1 MIFRIKSGFIRL
13 LFILISFFA
22 VSTANAAKLY
32 FNDVYKATGNTY
44 SIQPSSLNSISFVN
58 GTGFKFT
65 SANPADVSFSGN
77 NIAGI
82 LTYTDA
88 SNQVISIYGVI
99 SRQDKSGNTTL
110 SVNFM
115 PTDNTYTTV
124 TGEGYILVVPSK
136 EASYSNGVNVST
148 SSDPIASVLNDLLT
162 TQNNAPII
170 SVNDVTVSNTDSY
183 AVFTVTLSKA
193 ASASISFSP
202 ALTNGSATLNTDY
215 TSSMQYYN
223 GSIWVNISSTVSIAQ
238 GATSLQI
245 RVPILNGGGTSNRT
259 FNLNTG
265 VITGGNVLNKDGAY
279 GVGTITPTPSII
291 VTNNLK
297 TFTTCSGC
305 TLNPQS
311 FTVSGTSLTA
321 NITLTAPTGVVIS
334 ATSTGTY
341 GSSLTITQSS
351 GTVTTTTIY
360 AKLTSNATSTNSG
373 VISVTSTG
381 ATSKTVT
388 VTTNTDNALNFIG
401 DGKKVLTGNTIF
413 TDGQQNLTI
422 EFWMKPTDATV
433 VFRGIIGAQT
443 TNSDRSPSLW
453 QYGRKIHFDL
463 YEQNNTTTFGGF
475 TEEVLKIGEWNH
487 VAMIKNGTSLQFIV
501 NGSPVA
507 IEGLGG
513 ATTKTVPANIK
524 AVNNYQIG
532 ALDNFF
538 TGSLDEIRFWSTA
551 RTETNINDNM
561 FSELT
566 GSETGLLSYISFN
579 NGTISGN
586 TSGITLN
593 ALGSINLSLTTSA
606 TIDIVAGFIPSI
618 KATGNATTL
627 ATGNT
632 LQLSNGLSGGTWASS
647 NTGLATVNTSTG
659 LVTGVA
665 SGSVNITYTVCD
677 KTVTTNF
684 TVSAPPTITI
694 SGKNSSNVTR
704 VSGSKTNDA
713 TLTLTFTTSE
723 STTNFAVA
731 DITVSGGSLSGFSGS
746 GTTYTAT
753 LTPSGTG
760 TITVDVNAGTFSNTN
775 GLNNTAATQ
784 YVWIYDNT
792 APTITI
798 TGKNSSNTVRVS
810 GSTTNDANLTITFTT
825 SETTG
830 NFTATDVT
838 VSGGTLSNFTGSGT
852 TYTATLTPAAP
863 GTLTVNV
870 NSSTFTDEAGNNNTA
885 ASTYTWIYTN
895 SDPTCSVFNI
905 ADFTLNGNATQASN
919 IITLTPDSFDQN
931 GSAWNKKRIFFT
943 ENFDIKA
950 KINLGTNDG
959 GADGIAFVLQDK
971 SLNAGS
977 SGGGLG
983 YQGITPSF
991 AVEFDTYYNGGAD
1004 PVSSDHISI
1013 VKNGQTGSLT
1023 SHSEFASTVAVSNME
1038 DGVWRDVRFV
1048 WNAASKNFKVYY
1060 ESVAD
1065 NSIPI
1070 FNITVDLK
1078 ASIFNNLDY
1087 AYWGF
1092 TSATGGAKNIQKVE
1106 ISNYC
1111 YVPQVAVTNQ
1121 PGTNNANAL
1130 TSFCTGS
1137 NVVLQSDAG
1146 ISYQWYKN
1154 GIAISGATA
1163 RTLTVTESGIYKVEQ
1178 TSNIGY
1184 TTTSEGIS
1192 VNVDPLVL
1200 TQPTSPSVACPGTG
1214 TKTFTVFALG
1224 NGLTYQWEVST
1235 DGGNNWTSIN
1245 NGGIYS
1251 GATTTTLTLTNP
1263 TLAVNGFKYRVVLNG
1278 TCGVTAT
1285 TDGLASISFTEPP
1298 SIATQPLSPNAICA
1312 STGTATLTVAANNA
1326 SSYQW
1331 QVSTNN
1337 GVSWLNITNSAIY
1350 SGTTSSTLSIIN
1362 PTSTYNNY
1370 KYRVVV
1376 TGACSP
1382 NATSDGTAKIT
1393 VNALPSITT
1402 QPSTATR
1409 SYCLNANAIA
1419 LSVVAS
1425 GANLTYQW
1433 YSNTTNSNSGGTAIS
1448 NATNASF
1455 TPPTTTTGLTYY
1467 YCVVSGTCSPSVTS
1481 NVSGGITVN
1490 ELPSFT
1496 YADNSFSFTKGSAI
1510 SAINP
1515 TSTGAQIVSYSA
1527 SPALPTGLSINS
1539 TTGVIT
1545 GTPSVVASSAT
1556 RVITATTASGCTAT
1570 FNISFAVTEIVN
1582 VLPQATVNA
1591 VDYGLLATDTVNLKM
1606 SITNGTAPFTLIL
1619 NNSVNNTKDTIT
1631 DLTPVNNLVSFKL
1644 KRLDTTKV
1652 FTIFKLIDANNNTRS
1667 SGFTKDT
1674 TIVNML
1680 KPKIL
1685 LTLKA
1690 DPAVKQADNSFKTR
1704 LLLKVKNS
1712 GDLDLRNVQV
1722 NANLSSV
1729 FPVGINYVLDSVR
1742 VLAGSFALNPN
1753 YTGAGTATSASSIQ
1767 FTATASTNGS
1777 KQSLAALDQNY
1788 LFNNGVSLN
1797 KDAEGEVAYYVS
1809 IGATTQNVTLKL
1821 QFETAGDGVL
1831 VKNDGSSSAQE
1842 TTSKSDDGT
1851 NIAQHPDITNQ
1862 GLPMPTYVP
1871 LFPNE
1876 KIGGSLAVSSA
1887 TAVTGG
1893 YQYHFIAKIKNYG
1906 NVNLDSIRIQY
1917 NFNNMYPAP
1926 DQASLIGIPS
1936 ITRGNIVYNTNVYDG
1951 YSDVNLFKY
1960 GGDLQVG
1967 DSATYEY
1974 DLKVT
1979 TNRTAY
1985 TWPNYFVVYGRSI
1998 NSGVFINDTSMSG
2011 TNPDPNND
2019 NDPAEQFF
2027 TKVTINFT
2035 PPAPPTVENKTY
2047 VYGTTKPVNISGLV
2061 KSTPVGTIPVWCDQK
2076 TAACSIIPPATPT
2089 EIGRY
2094 IFALRSYDTTTLLY
2108 SEVLVYDTVII
2119 KPPVPIVMNKK
2130 YIIGNTSNPANV
2142 SNQVT
2147 GMSGS
2152 VLNYFKN
2159 ASLQSVIPTLGTV
2172 PGVTR
2177 YTTSQTVN
2185 GIESDTVGFTVT
2197 MLDPKTMLHLRKI
2210 ADEPKLQSNST
2221 FNITYTFIVTNRTD
2235 EVMTNVLVADNLQNT
2250 FPSPTLFDVVSV
2262 SSTGGLVFNNAFNGK
2277 TVVQLLKATSSLA
2290 AAAIDTIRLTVNLQP
2305 KGYSGTVNNMAVITA
2320 TTPYGNLSINSS
2332 STSFANETV
2341 KSPTP
2346 AVIPDLAID
2355 IPEAFSPN
2363 RDGVND
2369 RFVILKPFGTTL
2381 ELEVYNRWGNVV
2393 YYNANYNNEW
2403 DGRGTN
2409 NFIGQDL
2416 MDGGYYYTLKAKS
2429 VTGNSQIFKGFVLIQ
2444 R

>member
-1 MIFRIKSGFIRL
+1 MSKFKHLLFFIIFSVVTNFAFSQLISVPFDDGFIGTRGNNAQDADLIKTFTTLGINKSSFIQQTPNGAFVTSVQGNDIPGTLRLYFSSPKSVTISGVSSTKSYVDIAGSIVWRNTTGSTVNYFGFLPDLNTNISFLYSTNLTFNITRPTSTTGSNIGNLRVDRNVTFTDNTSQSGNAAGVLDDLNSYRLTVQSLDPSGPVTVNSLTTSNQTPTITGNATLNSGESLTVTVNGVVYSVGDGNLSISGNNWSLVIPNSNLLPYATYSVEAIITNSSGFI
-13 LFILISFFA
+13 
-22 VSTANAAKLY
+22 
-32 FNDVYKATGNTY
+32 
-44 SIQPSSLNSISFVN
+44 
-58 GTGFKFT
+58 
-65 SANPADVSFSGN
+65 
-77 NIAGI
+77 
-82 LTYTDA
+82 LT
-88 SNQVISIYGVI
+88 
-99 SRQDKSGNTTL
+99 
-110 SVNFM
+110 
-115 PTDNTYTTV
+115 
-124 TGEGYILVVPSK
+124 
-136 EASYSNGVNVST
+136 
-148 SSDPIASVLNDLLT
+148 DL
-162 TQNNAPII
+162 
-170 SVNDVTVSNTDSY
+170 
-183 AVFTVTLSKA
+183 
-193 ASASISFSP
+193 
-202 ALTNGSATLNTDY
+202 
-215 TSSMQYYN
+215 
-223 GSIWVNISSTVSIAQ
+223 
-238 GATSLQI
+238 
-245 RVPILNGGGTSNRT
+245 TSNE
-259 FNLNTG
+259 L
-265 VITGGNVLNKDGAY
+265 IIQAPP
-279 GVGTITPTPSII
+279 TITTSGS
-291 VTNNLK
+291 LK

-305 TLNPQS
+305 AVTPQRFS
-311 FTVSGTSLTA
+311 VSGSNL
-321 NITLTAPTGVVIS
+321 NGSIVVTAPTGFQVSLIDNSNFTSSVSIS
-334 ATSTGTY
+334 PN
-341 GSSLTITQSS
+341 S
-351 GTVTTTTIY
+351 GTVTTTNIY
-360 AKLTSNATSTNSG
+360 TKLTNNSVSANSG

-388 VTTNTDNALNFIG
+388 VTTNTDNALDF
-401 DGKKVLTGNTIF
+401 DGSNDYVDILDDNKLDF
-413 TDGQQNLTI
+413 TTAFTI
-422 EFWMKPTDATV
+422 EGWVYPKSASSTAAEVIFGKVNDL
-433 VFRGIIGAQT
+433 GSG
-443 TNSDRSPSLW
+443 NGSDVAYMLR
-453 QYGRKIHFDL
+453 L
-463 YEQNNTTTFGGF
+463 YNGKFQI
-475 TEEVLKIGEWNH
+475 EVG
-487 VAMIKNGTSLQFIV
+487 NGTSP
-501 NGSPVA
+501 S
-507 IEGLGG
+507 
-513 ATTKTVPANIK
+513 KYY
-524 AVNNYQIG
+524 AVNNYDQNKWQHVAMVYSLGTLSFYFNGVLQASQNTGYTNNSILTTSSSFKFG
-532 ALDNFF
+532 VYKPAFAQYFNGTLDNFRLWNVARSASDISANMNTEIIGNVSGLVASYTFNQGIGNNANTSINTVEDQTNNNLSGTLSGF
-538 TGSLDEIRFWSTA
+538 T
-551 RTETNINDNM
+551 
-561 FSELT
+561 LT
-566 GSETGLLSYISFN
+566 GTTSNFVSGNIPE
-579 NGTISGN
+579 ISG
-586 TSGITLN
+586 T
-593 ALGSINLSLTTSA
+593 
-606 TIDIVAGFIPSI
+606 
-618 KATGNATTL
+618 KATSVANTATLT
-627 ATGNT
+627 N
-632 LQLSNGLSGGTWASS
+632 SLSGGVWSS
-647 NTGLATVNTSTG
+647 NTPSVATVDASTG
-659 LVTGVA
+659 LVTGVSVGTA
-665 SGSVNITYTVCD
+665 SITYTVCD

-1556 RVITATTASGCTAT
+1556 RVITATTASGCTAI

-1690 DPAVKQADNSFKTR
+1690 DPAVKQANNSFKTR

-1926 DQASLIGIPS
+1926 DQANIIGIPT

-1951 YSDVNLFKY
+1951 YNDVNLFKY

-1974 DLKVT
+1974 DLKVI
-1979 TNRTAY
+1979 TNKTAY

-2035 PPAPPTVENKTY
+2035 SPAPPTVENKTY

-2119 KPPVPIVMNKK
+2119 KPPVPIVINKK

-2159 ASLQSVIPTLGTV
+2159 LKFRYFYLLHKYQLEKPT
-2172 PGVTR
+2172 
-2177 YTTSQTVN
+2177 
-2185 GIESDTVGFTVT
+2185 IEPVHFFKHR
-2197 MLDPKTMLHLRKI
+2197 P
-2210 ADEPKLQSNST
+2210 
-2221 FNITYTFIVTNRTD
+2221 
-2235 EVMTNVLVADNLQNT
+2235 DN
-2250 FPSPTLFDVVSV
+2250 FP
-2262 SSTGGLVFNNAFNGK
+2262 
-2277 TVVQLLKATSSLA
+2277 
-2290 AAAIDTIRLTVNLQP
+2290 TIRLSQLAGLYHSQQNLFSKIIGFNSVEDIYQILAVSASLYWQNHYQFDKESP
-2305 KGYSGTVNNMAVITA
+2305 KKKKG
-2320 TTPYGNLSINSS
+2320 LSKSFIDLIIIN
-2332 STSFANETV
+2332 TIIPLQFA
-2341 KSPTP
+2341 
-2346 AVIPDLAID
+2346 
-2355 IPEAFSPN
+2355 
-2363 RDGVND
+2363 
-2369 RFVILKPFGTTL
+2369 
-2381 ELEVYNRWGNVV
+2381 Y
-2393 YYNANYNNEW
+2393 
-2403 DGRGTN
+2403 
-2409 NFIGQDL
+2409 
-2416 MDGGYYYTLKAKS
+2416 AKS
-2429 VTGNSQIFKGFVLIQ
+2429 QGKDILEELMRLLHEVAPEKNAIIDKFNSFEIKSTNAFETQSLLQLKNEYCNKSNCLKCGIGMELLKKAQ
-2444 R
+2444 